1 MQHVWGGRDTHPEP
15 AIICNTQRVCV
26 CVCVCVGAG
35 TIDFEQGINLS
46 YRIRAVN
53 HNFMCPFVFII
64 CDLKLSIIVT
74 VNNMNYSINNHNIA
88 NFILS
93 LL

>member
-1 MQHVWGGRDTHPEP
+1 MCVC
-15 AIICNTQRVCV
+15 ACV
-26 CVCVCVGAG
+26 CVG

-74 VNNMNYSINNHNIA
+74 LNNMNYSINNHNID
-88 NFILS
+88 NFIFS